1 MTCNYTVCLILFLA
15 IFLAQGTFAKQTE
28 DRVALSLGKPNETLS
43 ERFPFFTD
51 RIQVQTD
58 VKDHMYLRLKVARKI
73 AEGEDKENKTKLRIF
88 FWPDTGN
95 CAVSGQLTNGVMRM
109 NATFVVEKAK
119 YEEGLCMTATREVD
133 PNGDQSVYTLPRSE
147 LLINS
152 SATLEV
158 TLEGNG
164 TDMERYQAT
173 WVVICFYLSFS
184 ALFFLVWWLLVYPG
198 TALKPKDH
206 SENLRAP
213 DTEHQVTNRRL
224 AKLKILGD
232 NDKESGKTALSWKM
246 MFTTSILYF
255 LPSLQFTVNQSTLY
269 KIDGNQDH
277 CFFNFACLKP
287 DPLSG
292 AMMWN
297 HILSNVG
304 YMFLGLLFLLVT
316 FVKENVTLR
325 RKLKRMNVEPTS
337 EGCWPRI
344 LELRRQFSETSQ
356 QVADQHTGTCASF
369 SLFYTMGLT
378 LFMIGVMSSCYHL
391 CPTDVNFQFDT
402 TYMYLLAIFMA
413 INLFKSRHP
422 DLSPDVTTAFAL
434 LAISV
439 LMGVLSVYMDVDVQD
454 DYLNIIFFITF
465 VWCCATFAVLF
476 YGVDSVDHDGKVD
489 LKNKENFQWINGAG
503 WKVMYL
509 WVPRMSRH
517 ILDNRRTK
525 FKSKTRF
532 WFLVIFM
539 AVNTLLSMLLLLIP
553 PPTEFPSVLLFLFLT
568 NVGMYLT
575 FYLVMKK
582 LTGERLTWPTL
593 IFLVLTGIFMLP
605 ALYFFRSEVKNTGAG
620 PALSKEINQ
629 ICFEGLNYFDDHD
642 VWHFLSSFGLFFAL
656 AFLLTLDDDVAEQD
670 QANIQVW

>member
-1 MTCNYTVCLILFLA
+1 MRGYCTVGLTLFFVL
-15 IFLAQGTFAKQTE
+15 FFAHGSFATQIE
-28 DRVALSLGKPNETLS
+28 DRQDVLIGQENETQS
-43 ERFPFFTD
+43 ERFPFFKD
-51 RIQVQTD
+51 HIPIETD
-58 VKDHMYLRLKVARKI
+58 VKDHMYLRLKVTRKI
-73 AEGEDKENKTKLRIF
+73 AEGEEKQNETKLRIF

-95 CAVSGQLTNGVMRM
+95 CAVNGQLTNGVMRM

-119 YEEGLCMTATREVD
+119 YEDGLCMTATREVD

-147 LLINS
+147 LIINS
-152 SATLEV
+152 TATLDV

-164 TDMERYQAT
+164 SNMERYVAT
-173 WVVICFYLSFS
+173 WGVIGFFVIFC
-184 ALFFLVWWLLVYPG
+184 ALFFLLWWLLVYPG
-198 TALKPKDH
+198 TALKPKLR
-206 SENLRAP
+206 SANLSAP
-213 DTEHQVTNRRL
+213 DSEHQVTNLRL
-224 AKLKILGD
+224 ARLNVLGD

-246 MFTTSILYF
+246 MITTSILYF
-255 LPSLQFTVNQSTLY
+255 LPSLQFTVKQSTLY
-269 KIDGNQDH
+269 RIDGNQDH

-287 DPLSG
+287 DPLTG
-292 AMMWN
+292 AKMWN

-316 FVKENVTLR
+316 FVKENVILR
-325 RKLKRMNVEPTS
+325 RKLKRMSVEPTK

-344 LELRRQFSETSQ
+344 LELRRQVFETSKLMPNQ
-356 QVADQHTGTCASF
+356 QTGTCASF

-402 TYMYLLAIFMA
+402 TYMYLLAIFMT

-422 DLSPDVTTAFAL
+422 DLSPDATTAFAL

-439 LMGVLSVYMDVDVQD
+439 FFGVVSVYMDVDIQD
-454 DYLNIIFFITF
+454 DYLNIIFLVSFL
-465 VWCCATFAVLF
+465 WGCATFAVVF
-476 YGVDSVDHDGKVD
+476 YGVDSVDLAGKVD

-503 WKVMYL
+503 WKIIYL
-509 WVPRMSRH
+509 WVPRLTKH
-517 ILDNRRTK
+517 ILDNWRTK

-539 AVNTLLSMLLLLIP
+539 SVNTMLGIALLLIFE
-553 PPTEFPSVLLFLFLT
+553 TDFPSVLLFIFLT

-582 LTGERLTWPTL
+582 LAGERLTWPTL
-593 IFLVLTGIFMLP
+593 IFLVLTAVFMLP
-605 ALYFFRSEVKNTGAG
+605 ALYFFRSEVKDTGVG

-629 ICFEGLNYFDDHD
+629 PCFEGLNYFDNHD

-656 AFLLTLDDDVAEQD
+656 AFLLTLDDDVAEYD